1 MKFVDVAEI
10 TICSGK
16 GGDGAVTFRR
26 EPFVSQGGPD
36 GGNGGKGGDVIFLA
50 DRNLRT
56 LMDFRYRSK
65 YAAEPGQNGSKSN
78 RYGKKGKNLVVKVP
92 VGTIITEP
100 ISGRFMHDLASDGDE
115 FVAAIG
121 GRGGLGNSNFKN
133 SKRQAP
139 NFAEA
144 GESGTERAVK
154 LELKLIADVGLV
166 GFPNVGK
173 STLLSVASAAKPK
186 IADYPFT
193 TMTPNLGVVNLGD
206 TEFVLADI
214 PGLIEGAA
222 RGAGLGHDFLKHV
235 ERTRLLIHV
244 IDASGA
250 EGRAPSDDYVRIRS
264 ELAEYSP
271 RLTRKPQI
279 AALNKMDVAD
289 RSGDGYAELLRV
301 LSADGI
307 PYYPISAATKEG
319 VPELIRSAAAELAR
333 IGDEE
338 AGTFDEYEAARE
350 ADALSVTPASGES
363 GYRDIHIEK
372 DGDIFAL
379 SGKQLKKI
387 FDSTNFNDYGSL
399 RYLWQYLVKAG
410 AIKRMKTDGL
420 RDGDTVRMYGMEFDY
435 EDE

>member
-36 GGNGGKGGDVIFLA
+36 GGNGGKGGDVIFKA

-56 LMDFRYRSK
+56 LMDFRYKSK

-78 RYGKKGKNLVVKVP
+78 RYGKKGKDLVVKVP
-92 VGTIITEP
+92 VGTVITESS
-100 ISGRFMHDLASDGDE
+100 SGRFMYDLTSDGDE

-121 GRGGLGNSNFKN
+121 GKGGLGNSNFKN
-133 SKRQAP
+133 SRRQAP

-144 GESGTERAVK
+144 GESGTERTVG

-193 TMTPNLGVVNLGD
+193 TMTPNLGVVDLGD
-206 TEFVLADI
+206 TGFVLADI

-222 RGAGLGHDFLKHV
+222 RGAGLGHDFLKHI
-235 ERTRLLIHV
+235 ERTKILIHV
-244 IDASGA
+244 IDASGS
-250 EGRAPSDDYVRIRS
+250 EGRAPSDDYLRIKS
-264 ELAEYSP
+264 ELTEYSSN
-271 RLTRKPQI
+271 LTRKPQI
-279 AALNKMDVAD
+279 AALNKMDVTD
-289 RSGDGYAELLRV
+289 RSGDEYAELLRV
-301 LSADGI
+301 LSSDGI
-307 PYYPISAATKEG
+307 PFYPISAVTKEG
-319 VPELIRSAAAELAR
+319 VSDLIRAAAAELAR
-333 IGDEE
+333 IGDEDT
-338 AGTFDEYEAARE
+338 GIRDEYEAAR
-350 ADALSVTPASGES
+350 DSGALYVTTASGES
-363 GYRDIHIEK
+363 GYRDIHIAK
-372 DGDIFAL
+372 DGDVFVA

-399 RYLWQYLVKAG
+399 RYLWQYLVKGG
-410 AIKRMKTDGL
+410 AIKRMKAEGL
-420 RDGDTVRMYGMEFDY
+420 RDGDTVRIYGMEFDY